1 MFLRQRQYTYVNYSS
16 NHLMWSQLMLL
27 FGSNDQSDQVQWL
40 ISTFLM
46 YHFICLICYYLVNV
60 ISFTQSRSDHNKR
73 RLLYEKNNSMIV
85 CIRKKN
91 NSLSK
96 YNIVGIWWHLFS
108 NWFHRKMF
116 KRTIKMYNQQMF
128 KNVIISSV
136 HQIHQRMS

>member
-1 MFLRQRQYTYVNYSS
+1 MLLTSLEVKNMFLRQRQYTYVNYSS

-85 CIRKKN
+85 CIRKKMTCYLN
-91 NSLSK
+91 IILLESDGIYFLIDFIGRCSK
-96 YNIVGIWWHLFS
+96 E
-108 NWFHRKMF
+108 
-116 KRTIKMYNQQMF
+116 Q
-128 KNVIISSV
+128 
-136 HQIHQRMS
+136 